1 MGNKVIVSSKL
12 DGAVLAILPKFI
24 GDAINTL
31 PALALLKQLYP
42 TQRVCILIRPHL
54 AELFTRAAHY
64 GLEIILDDRHS
75 RNKHQGLYGM
85 ASQLKH
91 QNFALAVLFRGSL
104 TDALL
109 ARLAGIKNVIGYAQ
123 NARRPLLSHAF
134 KLNLCHHYI
143 YRYCKLVNDAHGR
156 PFTHFSTPKLI
167 ANESK
172 LTLSKQ
178 GKNIAL
184 YLGGKVKGTRYYPQK
199 LALQVIQHVSTI
211 QNINIFLLGDQS
223 EQAEMEALAAQSISK
238 GITICNL
245 AGSMSLA
252 ELVDNIG
259 AMDAVIS
266 IDSGPMHIAAACEV
280 PCVAIV
286 GHGTSPWSLVAPKT
300 RKLIA
305 LTHQSM
311 SLSEVDMIQDIEPAR
326 IYHSLLELM
335 RDQHTNQS

>member
-1 MGNKVIVSSKL
+1 MGNKVIVSNRL

-42 TQRVCILIRPHL
+42 TQRICVLVRPHL
-54 AELFTRAAHY
+54 TEIFSRASEY
-64 GLEIILDDRHS
+64 GLEVISDDRHCRS
-75 RNKHQGLYGM
+75 KHRGLYGM

-104 TDALL
+104 TDAVL

-123 NARRPLLSHAF
+123 NARRPFLSHAF
-134 KLNLCHHYI
+134 KLNQCHHYI

-156 PFTHFSTPKLI
+156 PFTHFDTPKLT
-167 ANESK
+167 AQPS
-172 LTLSKQ
+172 TLSLSKAQ
-178 GKNIAL
+178 CNIAL
-184 YLGGKVKGTRYYPQK
+184 YLGGKVKGTRYYPQH
-199 LALQVIQHVSTI
+199 LAIQVVQHISTI
-211 QNINIFLLGDQS
+211 KNINIFLLGDQS
-223 EQAEMEALAAQSISK
+223 EQSDMTSLTSLAQSK
-238 GITICNL
+238 GITLHNL

-266 IDSGPMHIAAACEV
+266 IDSGPMHIAAACGV

-300 RKLIA
+300 ENLIA
-305 LTHQSM
+305 LTHKST
-311 SLSEVDMIQDIEPAR
+311 SLNEVDLIQDVSPEKIFQAL
-326 IYHSLLELM
+326 STLLC
-335 RDQHTNQS
+335 QPPH

>member
-1 MGNKVIVSSKL
+1 MGNKVIVSNKL

-54 AELFTRAAHY
+54 IALFSRAKHY
-64 GLEIILDDRHS
+64 GLEVISDDRYCH
-75 RNKHQGLYGM
+75 NKHRGLYGM
-85 ASQLKH
+85 ASQLKQ
-91 QNFALAVLFRGSL
+91 QNFTLAVLFRGSL

-134 KLNLCHHYI
+134 KLNQCHHYI

-156 PFTHFSTPKLI
+156 PFTRFNAPQLI
-167 ANESK
+167 AKTSK
-172 LTLSKQ
+172 LTLSSKQ
-178 GKNIAL
+178 KNVAL
-184 YLGGKVKGTRYYPQK
+184 YLGGKVKGTRYYPQN
-199 LALQVIQHVSTI
+199 LAVQVITLI
-211 QNINIFLLGDQS
+211 AELNNIAIFLLGDQS
-223 EQAEMEALAAQSISK
+223 EQVEMDELAAMTQHQDVAIH
-238 GITICNL
+238 NL
-245 AGSMSLA
+245 AGKMSLA

-259 AMDAVIS
+259 AMDAVVS
-266 IDSGPMHIAAACEV
+266 IDSGPMHIAAACQV

-300 RKLIA
+300 SKLIA

-311 SLSEVDMIQDIEPAR
+311 SLDEVEMIQDIAPDK
-326 IYHSLLELM
+326 IYNALTELIAL
-335 RDQHTNQS
+335 